1 MTRGSAVQGSARA
14 PAPSSTRPPVSDPP
28 AMPALSTVVCS
39 EVVTSAS
46 AGPEASDNGYRSY
59 GESAGQC
66 VTRIRGL
73 LDSGLTTEMIR
84 AILPFLAGPDEIHA
98 GPDEIHLAPDSLTPR
113 TAALLRGEIDRIQAG
128 IDCLARNRDR
138 LRAYLAAVQPDP
150 GA

>member
-1 MTRGSAVQGSARA
+1 M
-14 PAPSSTRPPVSDPP
+14 
-28 AMPALSTVVCS
+28 
-39 EVVTSAS
+39 VTSAS

-59 GESAGQC
+59 GESAVQC

-73 LDSGLTTEMIR
+73 LDSGVTTEMIR
-84 AILPFLAGPDEIHA
+84 AILPFLA

-128 IDCLARNRDR
+128 IDCLARNCDR